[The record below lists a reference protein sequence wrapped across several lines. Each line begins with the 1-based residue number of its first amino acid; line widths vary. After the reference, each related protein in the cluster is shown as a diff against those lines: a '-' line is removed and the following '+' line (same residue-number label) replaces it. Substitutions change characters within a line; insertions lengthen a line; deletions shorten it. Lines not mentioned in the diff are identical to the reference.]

1 MLTRKVCPVSRD
13 ELPEPWRTALE
24 RKGIS
29 SKRGLATKAGI
40 SPQTAKRLIDGMGNP
55 SAETVAAV
63 ADAVFNGDR
72 TYVWELAGQ
81 SRQDF
86 GPWDLPPEAS
96 QLDPEQRAAVL
107 AVVRA
112 MLPAEARGGEHGGDT
127 AATNV
132 RPLTKGEQMQQLQ
145 DVAARKPRDR
155 K

>member
-29 SKRGLATKAGI
+29 SKRGLATKAGV
-40 SPQTAKRLIDGMGNP
+40 SPQTAKRLIDGIGKP

-63 ADAVFNGDR
+63 ADAVFGGDR
-72 TYVWELAGQ
+72 TLVWGLAGQ
-81 SRQDF
+81 NRQDY
-86 GPWDLPPEAS
+86 GPWELPPEAS

-132 RPLTKGEQMQQLQ
+132 RPLTKRDEMQQLQ
-145 DVAARKPRDR
+145 GRAAREPRKRD
-155 K
+155 